1 MPTSPSAFSPLTVGP
16 ITLAN
21 RFIKSGANENMYCKG
36 FPTKALLK
44 HHSEL
49 AAGGVALTTLAYAAV
64 AKIGRT
70 LPDQLW
76 LRDEVMTDLKAVTD
90 AIHAEGGKASLQIT
104 HGGSFVTSIWIP
116 RPTISASS
124 GYIPRQYLATR
135 HE

>member
-1 MPTSPSAFSPLTVGP
+1 MPAPQSAFSPLTVGP

-21 RFIKSGANENMYCKG
+21 RFIKSGANENMYRKG

-44 HHSEL
+44 HHREL
-49 AAGGVALTTLAYAAV
+49 AAGGVGLTTLAYAAV

-76 LRDEVMTDLKAVTD
+76 LRDEVIPHLKAITD

-104 HGGSFVTSIWIP
+104 HGLSLIHI
-116 RPTISASS
+116 
-124 GYIPRQYLATR
+124 
-135 HE
+135 